1 MYRGKLSDSNFREQV
16 KSEVLPL
23 VKSIRQLEKRL
34 EEHWGYTEAF
44 GTIVMP
50 EQVRI
55 CSSLKTKWLFLIDT
69 LRNYDA
75 DEKAIS
81 ELGIY
86 KILETLDDVT
96 ESPYKS
102 MKVKSGLMHENKWRS
117 KKTPKLEEYR
127 DDLSIKCLEKLMGHI
142 GIELDEVETEQPA
155 KSLEKQSEELYE
167 EGANNASVGKDAIG
181 YMDMGGGKVIKFGQK
196 DEAPMDRQFS
206 LEFASAILAL
216 TSSEGF
222 EGSQIKDVFNNFAPK
237 ALRSDLDPDTLKL
250 AERLYEDMTELDS
263 KYQVNRRDTMVPKLI
278 DLAQRLRAYGRY
290 GRKS

>member
-34 EEHWGYTEAF
+34 EEHWGYTGAF

-181 YMDMGGGKVIKFGQK
+181 YMDMGGGKVIKFEQK
-196 DEAPMDRQFS
+196 DENPIDRTFA
-206 LEFASAILAL
+206 LEFASALFAT
-216 TSSEGF
+216 TSSESV
-222 EGSQIKDVFNNFAPK
+222 EGSQLKETFNKYAPK
-237 ALRSDLDPDTLKL
+237 TLKADLDKDTFEL
-250 AERLYEDMTELDS
+250 AKDLYDDVVRLDS
-263 KYQVNRRDTMVPKLI
+263 KFVVKRSDTMMTKII
-278 DLAQRLRAYGRY
+278 DFAQRLRAYGVER
-290 GRKS
+290 